1 MNPTQ
6 YILWLLFG
14 DPLAA
19 LVSLLVVWWIVD
31 QLTWRLLP
39 SPLDHWRS
47 LARISALRRHLAAA
61 PLARTRLALAEA
73 LEDIGQPEQA
83 LQLLEPHV
91 DDGDADAETAFLIGR
106 AAFGAGQRD
115 RAETA
120 MERARTLGLRR
131 PPGAID
137 LELGRGRLACQ
148 DAAAA
153 CRALEASL
161 VAQPSSIE
169 AKVLLADALDAHG
182 DTRAAAEMR
191 AAAWRDYRRIPAT
204 RRREARPWAFHANP
218 RALASY
224 VAVSLAVIFALTWR
238 LPQALEASTAAMAA
252 ASGDLTGPPPPPS
265 RFERVLERSILERII
280 QDSRS
285 EPGIPSLTV
294 PPAEDEVYFAVRWDL
309 DDDYEVDDP
318 AKLDP
323 VDFACRLAALYGPP
337 DRRSGDL
344 FIFRDRK
351 SGGTIHASL
360 GESGPEYYAYGAP
373 RVGLREAIFALERLV
388 ASTPPIDCSFVHA
401 NGQGLQ
407 GLLRSGLT
415 DGQSWTEPYDPA
427 QEDPREPGFPSLM
440 EIFDLPGER

>member
-1 MNPTQ
+1 M
-6 YILWLLFG
+6 
-14 DPLAA
+14 
-19 LVSLLVVWWIVD
+19 
-31 QLTWRLLP
+31 
-39 SPLDHWRS
+39 
-47 LARISALRRHLAAA
+47 
-61 PLARTRLALAEA
+61 
-73 LEDIGQPEQA
+73 
-83 LQLLEPHV
+83 LEPHV
-91 DDGDADAETAFLIGR
+91 DDADADAETAFLIGR

-115 RAETA
+115 RAEAA

-148 DAAAA
+148 DPEAA
-153 CRALEASL
+153 CEALEAFL
-161 VAQPSSIE
+161 ATNPSSIE
-169 AKVLLADALDAHG
+169 GKALLSDALEARGDAP
-182 DTRAAAEMR
+182 AAAELR
-191 AAAWRDYRRIPAT
+191 ALAWRGYRRMPAT
-204 RRREARPWAFHANP
+204 ERGDVRLWAYHANP
-218 RALASY
+218 RALTSY
-224 VAVSLAVIFALTWR
+224 VAGSLAVLLGLAWL
-238 LPQALEASTAAMAA
+238 LPKALEASTPAMAA
-252 ASGDLTGPPPPPS
+252 ASGDLTGPPPSPA

-427 QEDPREPGFPSLM
+427 QDDPRDLGFPSLM
-440 EIFDLPGER
+440 EIFDLPDER